1 MRNEKFAKRLGAT
14 RHAYQTATARAFVPD
29 RKNLK
34 FSKKISKK
42 SELFAKKCV
51 YIGEG
56 AKKPR
61 KRMGKKTAQAQYLTV
76 FFVYVI
82 MKKTEIAQRRVTDE
96 QARRIIEKHSG
107 CHTVSDFERL
117 DVATR
122 NKYLKIL
129 KQEGL
134 SIRQISRLTGV
145 SFGIVRNV

>member
-1 MRNEKFAKRLGAT
+1 MQFLT
-14 RHAYQTATARAFVPD
+14 IFPRHD
-29 RKNLK
+29 
-34 FSKKISKK
+34 
-42 SELFAKKCV
+42 
-51 YIGEG
+51 
-56 AKKPR
+56 
-61 KRMGKKTAQAQYLTV
+61 
-76 FFVYVI
+76 I
-82 MKKTEIAQRRVTDE
+82 MKKRRSHSGATDE

-107 CHTVSDFERL
+107 CYTVSDFERL

>member
-1 MRNEKFAKRLGAT
+1 
-14 RHAYQTATARAFVPD
+14 
-29 RKNLK
+29 
-34 FSKKISKK
+34 
-42 SELFAKKCV
+42 
-51 YIGEG
+51 
-56 AKKPR
+56 
-61 KRMGKKTAQAQYLTV
+61 MGKKPAQAQYLTV